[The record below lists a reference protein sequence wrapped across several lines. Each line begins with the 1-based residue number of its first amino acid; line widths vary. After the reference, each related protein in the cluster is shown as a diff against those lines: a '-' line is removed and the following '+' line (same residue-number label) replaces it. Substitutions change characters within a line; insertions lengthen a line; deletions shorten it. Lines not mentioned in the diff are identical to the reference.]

1 MADGRAGSYNHDV
14 NRTVTLLSQHQLSS
28 LVATGVDYCVMIL
41 CVSAFGLSPVLGTV
55 IGALCGAVTSFTL
68 GRRWVFDARRG
79 DLGGQALRYAMVSA
93 VSLCCNAGG
102 EWLLVRVGLQYIVAR
117 VVASTVVGIGWNFPM
132 HRHFVFRAG
141 GRVTMDAS
149 RGEPASAAPAGAPSE
164 APPQG

>member
-1 MADGRAGSYNHDV
+1 M

-41 CVSAFGLSPVLGTV
+41 CVSWFGLSPVAGTV

-79 DLGGQALRYAMVSA
+79 NLRGQALRYAAVSA
-93 VSLCCNAGG
+93 LSLCGNAGG

-117 VVASTVVGIGWNFPM
+117 VIASTVVGIGWNFPM
-132 HRHFVFRAG
+132 HRHFVFRP
-141 GRVTMDAS
+141 DA
-149 RGEPASAAPAGAPSE
+149 EKT
-164 APPQG
+164 APPIADAG